1 MASVGDYTRR
11 ARAAARAG
19 DYSQAGDF
27 YRLAGDWQRAT
38 EMYLK
43 GGHFDLAAR
52 LAEEMGD
59 LPSASLH
66 YLKAGD
72 LRAAAD
78 IELRQDNRDKA
89 AWLYSRA
96 GQHARAAELFEALD
110 QFEAAAE
117 SCEKGGFTDRAALL
131 YVKAGRRF
139 DAVRLFESMI
149 QAVEN
154 AGPGSF
160 QSEAEKATLVRWHRH
175 SGELLMK
182 MGQPARAA
190 AHLEAAHLL
199 EPAAQAWKQAGEAEK
214 AAEILLRLQ
223 RPEDAW
229 EVLRAAGKDLSTL
242 SPAVQAEI
250 LSRHGKHKEAA
261 EVLERAGTLYL
272 AAEAWKQDGNLLRAA
287 QLLEKEGEIE
297 QAADLYAR
305 AGHPAEAGTLLEKA
319 RDFGAAASHFR
330 QAGRMEDAARLL
342 LKAGDPIGAARIH
355 YDRGDREGCIK
366 ALQQIGPDRAEHRV
380 ASVLLGRIFAEQGL
394 YTLAADKYIAALD
407 GEDVN
412 EATVVIYYSLGR
424 AHEANGRNR
433 DALLVYEKI
442 LAKSYGYE
450 DVLERMS
457 ALKDE
462 GAAAPVPE
470 PAGVRAAGGVRR
482 APAPRATNAPQT
494 GRATLKSRRVGQP
507 SDTQAAQEAARYHP
521 ERTLGCGRAGEV
533 FRGSDTV
540 LARPVAIRRLAEGPG
555 EKGKAARFL
564 EAAKSAAR
572 LGHPRIVAVYDTGT
586 DAKGAFIVSAL
597 AEGQPLRVLLQAKVR
612 FELNRIVDIGRQ
624 IAEALDHAHGHGV
637 LHRNLRPENI
647 FVGAGDKVQVAD
659 FGLAA
664 RLTDLSP
671 QEISS
676 GRLIQYTP
684 PEALLRAPVD
694 ASSDLYAL
702 GIVLYEM
709 ALGHPPFR
717 GTDIGHQQVN
727 EPVPLPGPGERPLPE
742 FLKHVILRCLEKERG
757 KRYPDAKTLLEDLSL
772 REIVPGMTVADRY
785 EVLAEIGRGGMGSI
799 FRARDIEMDETVAL
813 KVLGGDF
820 DADTAARF
828 VQEVRTARSVVHPN
842 VVRVHTMEK
851 WREFR
856 YLVMEYI
863 DGVPLPRWMERAPRP
878 ARADRLHIGLQ
889 VAAGLEAAHRAGI
902 VHRDI
907 KPENILVTSAGQAK
921 ILDFGI
927 ARREASGHTL
937 TAAGTVLGTPGYMS
951 PEQVQG
957 HPLDRR
963 TDIYSFG
970 AVLYFLF
977 TGVEPFTGRD
987 VREALMSHLRPVGRT
1002 PAEIDPTLPVALSES
1017 ILKALAVDPAQ
1028 RFPSAEAFAAAL
1040 SRALE
1045 PRAA

>member
-11 ARAAARAG
+11 ARGAARAG

-38 EMYLK
+38 EMYLR

-78 IELRQDNRDKA
+78 IEIRLDNRDKA

-117 SCEKGGFTDRAALL
+117 SCERGGFADRAALL

-139 DAVRLFESMI
+139 DAVRLFEGMI
-149 QAVEN
+149 QAAEAA

-160 QSEAEKATLVRWHRH
+160 QSEAERALLVRWHRH

-190 AHLEAAHLL
+190 AHFEAAHLL

-214 AAEILLRLQ
+214 AAEILLKLQ
-223 RPEDAW
+223 RPEEAW

-242 SPAVQAEI
+242 APAVQAEI
-250 LSRHGKHKEAA
+250 LSRHGKHKDAA
-261 EVLERAGTLYL
+261 EVLERAGNLYL

-305 AGHPAEAGTLLEKA
+305 SGHPAEAGALLEKA

-342 LKAGDPIGAARIH
+342 LKAGDPIGAARIQ
-355 YDRGDREGCIK
+355 YDRGDREACIK

-380 ASVLLGRIFAEQGL
+380 AAVLLGRIFAEQGL
-394 YTLAADKYIAALD
+394 FTLAADKYLAALD
-407 GEDVN
+407 GDDVN
-412 EATVVIYYSLGR
+412 DETVVIYYSLGR
-424 AHEANGRNR
+424 AHESNGRTK
-433 DALLVYEKI
+433 DALRVYERI
-442 LAKSYGYE
+442 LAKSYGYQ
-450 DVLERMS
+450 DVLERMN
-457 ALKDE
+457 ALK
-462 GAAAPVPE
+462 AAGVDAAPAPVPAA
-470 PAGVRAAGGVRR
+470 PAAPRPGAKHGAGG
-482 APAPRATNAPQT
+482 
-494 GRATLKSRRVGQP
+494 ATLKSRRP
-507 SDTQAAQEAARYHP
+507 EPPAAPPPADAGAARYVP
-521 ERTLGCGRAGEV
+521 ERSLGRGRAGEV
-533 FRGSDTV
+533 FRGTDTV
-540 LARPVAIRRLAEGPG
+540 LGRPVAIRRLVEGPG
-555 EKGKAARFL
+555 EAGKAARFL
-564 EAAKSAAR
+564 EAARNAAR
-572 LGHPRIVAVYDTGT
+572 LGHPRIVSVYDTGT
-586 DAKGAFIVSAL
+586 DARGAFIVSAL
-597 AEGQPLRVLLQAKVR
+597 ADGHPLRMLLQAKVR

-624 IAEALDHAHGHGV
+624 IAEALDHAHGANV
-637 LHRNLRPENI
+637 MHRNLRPENI
-647 FVGAGDKVQVAD
+647 FIGAGDRVQVAD
-659 FGLAA
+659 FGLSA
-664 RLTDLSP
+664 RLSDLDP
-671 QEISS
+671 NELSS
-676 GRLIQYTP
+676 GRVIQYTP
-684 PEALLRAPVD
+684 PEALLRGPVD
-694 ASSDLYAL
+694 ARSDLYAL
-702 GIVLYEM
+702 GVVLYEM

-717 GTDIGHQQVN
+717 GHDIGHQHVN
-727 EPVPLPGPGERPLPE
+727 DPVPLPGPGERPLPE
-742 FLKHVILRCLEKERG
+742 FLKRLILRCLEKERE
-757 KRYPDAKTLLEDLSL
+757 KRHPDARSLLQDLSL
-772 REIVPGMTVADRY
+772 REIVPGMTIADRY

-813 KVLGGDF
+813 KVLGAEIE
-820 DADTAARF
+820 ADTAARF
-828 VQEVRTARSVVHPN
+828 VQEVRAARAVVHAN
-842 VVRVHTMEK
+842 VVRVHTLEK
-851 WREFR
+851 WRDFR

-863 DGVPLPRWMERAPRP
+863 DGVPLPRWMERAPHP
-878 ARADRLHIGLQ
+878 ARADRLHIALQ

-902 VHRDI
+902 IHRDI

-927 ARREASGHTL
+927 ARREASGDTL
-937 TAAGTVLGTPGYMS
+937 TARGTVLGTPGYMS

-957 HPLDRR
+957 HVVDRR

-970 AVLYFLF
+970 AVLYYLF

-987 VREALMSHLRPVGRT
+987 VREALVSHLRPVGRT
-1002 PAEIDPTLPVALSES
+1002 PLEVDPGLPVALSEA
-1017 ILKALAVDPAQ
+1017 ILKALSVEPER
-1028 RFPSAEAFAAAL
+1028 RFPSAEAFASAL

-1045 PRAA
+1045 TRAA